1 MLAQSG
7 TMPNIASLLKSEIS
21 RVARKESRAE
31 TQALKKASA
40 HYRSDIAALKRLVQ
54 MLEKR
59 IRVLSKSAAPA
70 SAAPEA
76 AQSDQRGYR
85 FSAKRLAAHRQ
96 RLGLSAQQM
105 GTLLNV
111 SGQSVYHWEA
121 GKSRPR
127 AAQMPAIAALRTLS
141 KNSAAAVLASLQR

>member
-7 TMPNIASLLKSEIS
+7 TMPNIATLLKTEIS

-31 TQALKKASA
+31 TQALKRASA
-40 HYRSDIAALKRLVQ
+40 HYRSDIAALKRQVQ

-70 SAAPEA
+70 SAAPVA
-76 AQSDQRGYR
+76 AQSDHRAYR
-85 FSAKRLAAHRQ
+85 FSAKRLTAHRQ
-96 RLGLSAQQM
+96 RLGLSAQQL

-127 AAQMPAIAALRTLS
+127 AAQMPAVAALRTLS
-141 KNSAAAVLASLQR
+141 KNSAAAVLASLQH